1 MALAVGEER
10 GEAMAFKRILCA
22 VDFSPESVRAFH
34 SAAELARQSK
44 GALHVL
50 NIVEAQPVVSEWLPV
65 NGLSEM
71 MLTLEEKAEA
81 AMRKLVESSSQELE
95 GITLTT
101 EINNGRAFVEI
112 TNRARDWKADLIAMG
127 AKGAAT
133 LEKIVV
139 GSTAE
144 HVVREAVC
152 SVLIVR

>member
-1 MALAVGEER
+1 LVKR
-10 GEAMAFKRILCA
+10 GEAMAFKRILGA
-22 VDFSPESVRAFH
+22 VDFSPESVRALRV
-34 SAAELARQSK
+34 AAELARQSR
-44 GALHVL
+44 GALHILHV
-50 NIVEAQPVVSEWLPV
+50 IEAQPVVSEWLPV

-81 AMRKLVESSSQELE
+81 AMRKLVESLSRELE
-95 GITLTT
+95 GIKLTT

-112 TNRARDWKADLIAMG
+112 TNRARDWKADLIVMG

-133 LEKIVV
+133 LEEIVF